1 MEFTYDSPHLD
12 SGFPGHIIVNSTYLL
27 GPLGELVMEWQA
39 VMEGE
44 VDGFETPINLCNHAY
59 WNLSG
64 DFSEP
69 TVADHLLEL
78 NSDKVFRF
86 DQF

>member
-1 MEFTYDSPHLD
+1 
-12 SGFPGHIIVNSTYLL
+12 
-27 GPLGELVMEWQA
+27 MEWGA
-39 VMEGE
+39 TMHDE

-69 TVADHLLEL
+69 TIGDHFLQVK
-78 NSDKVFRF
+78 SDKVFRF
-86 DQF
+86 NEF